1 MSDADRYRQI
11 FEAVALPVL
20 MIDAESWSIVDI
32 NQAAVRQYG
41 YSRGEFIGL
50 PALEVRPPEGR
61 AEAHRVLSEMP
72 HGFWKATAI
81 RHQRKDGTVFSV
93 DVWARDTVVDGRAVR
108 IATVS
113 DVTARVQLQH
123 ELQQAQKMEAVGRLA
138 GGIAHDFNNA
148 LTAIIAGVELL
159 GAYVGGDPEAAADLA
174 DVRGAADRAASL
186 TGQLLAFGRRQ
197 VMRVEVVP
205 LNDAVLHAEPLLRGA
220 IGGQVEVRLH
230 LDPDAWSVHVDPRQ
244 LEQVIVNLAVNA
256 QDAMPD
262 GGTLTVSTGNVS
274 FTCDTAR
281 SGVTIPPG
289 DYAELTLSDTGVGMD
304 DMTRARVFEPFFT
317 TKPPPR
323 GTGLGLSMAYGI
335 VRQSGGFISVA
346 SSVGRG
352 AAFDILLPRSGT
364 VAPVATR
371 ASIGAEPRP
380 RRSVLV
386 VEEEDVARSLT
397 CRVLESLDYSV
408 LSAATPTGAL
418 AALERGHAAIDLL
431 VTDLSLSTARELG
444 AELTVTY
451 PELRILFVWGH
462 SDEAVGHLGMLDRRM
477 GYLRKPFSI
486 ESLSEA
492 VERMLSDV

>member
-289 DYAELTLSDTGVGMD
+289 DDAELTLSDTGVGMD
-304 DMTRARVFEPFFT
+304 DMTRARVSSPSS
-317 TKPPPR
+317 PR
-323 GTGLGLSMAYGI
+323 AAPAGHGLLASSNAYGS
-335 VRQSGGFISVA
+335 VRLERRVHQRRRRRWVVEQCSTLSCPGSGMVA
-346 SSVGRG
+346 
-352 AAFDILLPRSGT
+352 L
-364 VAPVATR
+364 VATR
-371 ASIGAEPRP
+371 ASIGTAP
-380 RRSVLV
+380 RRRWSVLV
-386 VEEEDVARSLT
+386 VEEEDV
-397 CRVLESLDYSV
+397 E
-408 LSAATPTGAL
+408 LSP
-418 AALERGHAAIDLL
+418 HPPC
-431 VTDLSLSTARELG
+431 ARELFTTACSGPATPMGRLRRSSVAMAAIQPPGHGPGPLECARAGSRADPPDRSG
-444 AELTVTY
+444 AAHSCASGDTATNWSATGGARRPY
-451 PELRILFVWGH
+451 ACMGH
-462 SDEAVGHLGMLDRRM
+462 
-477 GYLRKPFSI
+477 P
-486 ESLSEA
+486 
-492 VERMLSDV
+492 